1 MSERV
6 VFDQPGWTT
15 EQQDSLRDSRNRLN
29 LCHCGSTNNPY
40 AVVLALLELAEN
52 QASSPFYSEIV
63 GPDGASAMWV
73 EFGAKVLD
81 AAALLEHRCDIGS
94 AWMTDKGREFLRH
107 GCDIG
112 SAWMTDKGR
121 EFLRF
126 LREFGTD
133 YDEWPQWATAE
144 VYRGQGR
151 GR

>member
-94 AWMTDKGREFLRH
+94 AWMTDKGREFLR
-107 GCDIG
+107 
-112 SAWMTDKGR
+112 
-121 EFLRF
+121 F